1 MSEVDREVLTHTIAH
16 AVEFLKK
23 SHPSG
28 FYNPGSIIQPYHI
41 FLKGKQDEQDEQARL
56 EGKKVKPRKPSTI
69 TVTEI
74 QREVE
79 VMIGLGQL
87 SNEFSWLD
95 PRAIAER
102 EKRMKEHEKR
112 YGY

>member
-1 MSEVDREVLTHTIAH
+1 MSEVDREVLTRTIAH
-16 AVEFLKK
+16 HVEFLKQ

-28 FYNPGSIIQPYHI
+28 FYSPGSIVQPYHI
-41 FLKGKQDEQDEQARL
+41 FLKGKQDEQDERDRL
-56 EGKKVKPRKPSTI
+56 EGKKVKPRKPSSI

-79 VMIGLGQL
+79 VMIGLGML

-102 EKRMKEHEKR
+102 EKRIKEQEER
-112 YGY
+112 YGV